1 MANLPD
7 NFSQSA
13 FDAHWRPGSGDS
25 ATLTTLKNKLSRI
38 DAEVAAD
45 PSAAARLEWHR
56 ETTIAQIRQLERAPM
71 RRMVQEAA

>member
-38 DAEVAAD
+38 NTEIAAD

-56 ETTIAQIRQLERAPM
+56 DTTIAQIRQLERTPV

>member
-25 ATLTTLKNKLSRI
+25 ATLTALKNKLSRI
-38 DAEVAAD
+38 DTEIATDPMAAV
-45 PSAAARLEWHR
+45 RLEWHR
-56 ETTIAQIRQLERAPM
+56 DTTIAQIRQLERAPM